1 MGFLSTHGFR
11 GVSTWSRGA
20 VISGEESVQEQFT
33 VEVERRLVMQYTL
46 PMHPVTLPQSPSN
59 AIQV

>member
-20 VISGEESVQEQFT
+20 VISGEESIQEQFT
-33 VEVERRLVMQYTL
+33 VEVERMVMQYALPTHPATL
-46 PMHPVTLPQSPSN
+46 PPSPSN
-59 AIQV
+59 AIHV